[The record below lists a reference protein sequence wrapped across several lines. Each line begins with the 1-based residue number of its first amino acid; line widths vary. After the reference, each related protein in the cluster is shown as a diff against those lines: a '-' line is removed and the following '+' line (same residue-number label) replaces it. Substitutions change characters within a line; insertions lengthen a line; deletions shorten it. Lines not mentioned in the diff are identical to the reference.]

1 MNALAHDRSIS
12 LNWAEKSS
20 ERKTEGD
27 VSDNSA
33 DFLHRNEVL
42 LSFCHPS
49 FSEIITARKRSLR
62 RLCFYTDLSVIIFT
76 GRVSAPVHA
85 GIPSSGPEA
94 DIPPEQTRSES
105 RTPKQPPPSRLPL
118 HSACWATS
126 NKRAVRILLKCILVS
141 N

>member
-42 LSFCHPS
+42 LSLLSICHPS

-62 RLCFYTDLSVIIFT
+62 RLFLHRSVSHYFHRE
-76 GRVSAPVHA
+76 GVCP
-85 GIPSSGPEA
+85 
-94 DIPPEQTRSES
+94 
-105 RTPKQPPPSRLPL
+105 
-118 HSACWATS
+118 SACWDTLPRTRSRHPPRTDTLWEQNPQAAPSEQTPPAQCMLG
-126 NKRAVRILLKCILVS
+126 NKQQAGGTHPTEMHTC
-141 N
+141 

>member
-12 LNWAEKSS
+12 LNLAEKSS

-33 DFLHRNEVL
+33 DFLHRNEML
-42 LSFCHPS
+42 LSLLSICHPS

-85 GIPSSGPEA
+85 GIPSPGPEA
-94 DIPPEQTRSES
+94 D
-105 RTPKQPPPSRLPL
+105 TP
-118 HSACWATS
+118 
-126 NKRAVRILLKCILVS
+126 
-141 N
+141 